1 MYVLTQH
8 SQPVAIFG
16 LVDLPVRE
24 PGGQYLFG
32 RGCWSCV
39 RGDLTL
45 VAISAGVGEE
55 GNDARDKQRPKNT
68 MPMPIP
74 AHPHH
79 PMLWSYQNIIVIAS
93 NRTTRKL
100 VTHL

>member
-24 PGGQYLFG
+24 PGGQYLFR
-32 RGCWSCV
+32 RGCRSCV
-39 RGDLTL
+39 RWNLTL
-45 VAISAGVGEE
+45 VAISADVGEE
-55 GNDARDKQRPKNT
+55 GNYACDKQRPEQ
-68 MPMPIP
+68 
-74 AHPHH
+74 H